1 MGYGGGEVDADPVR
15 KMPAGHSVLWGER
28 AQEESRM
35 ETMGRKDPWAG
46 RPAPVESAMLRP
58 GCVTLG
64 KSLPLAG

>member
-1 MGYGGGEVDADPVR
+1 MR
-15 KMPAGHSVLWGER
+15 KMPAGLSVLWGER